1 MKTLRKLLSAL
12 LCLALLAGVLPFGA
26 QPARAAGDESTAVSE
41 WDGAENTDWYNETE
55 TSFTLTTAAQL
66 AGLAQLVNSGNT
78 FSGKTITLGADIDLN
93 NQAWTPIGIYD
104 STGFAGTFDGGDHT
118 ISGLSINDGFYQ
130 GFFGVVGSSGTVQNL
145 TIEGAVTTSTATCF
159 GSVAGKNNGTIR
171 DCKNQ
176 VSVTIN
182 TTEKELFVGGI
193 AGVNY
198 GFIESCINT
207 QTIVIGKDAVGGR
220 SDYSYVGGV
229 VGNNMNNVI
238 NCNNIETATITA
250 SRDDADV
257 GGIVGVNDG
266 TTTGCTNSGNVTG
279 EGSSVSVGGVVGV
292 NDDTITGCTNSG
304 DVIGKGS
311 YAKVGGVVGDNDE
324 TTTDCTNSGDV
335 TGEDPDAMT
344 GGVVGDNTGTV
355 CGCYTIGIV
364 SGVTAGGVIGLSRFG
379 TVSDCYWLDTASNL
393 GIDNKGSTDVKN
405 VESKTI
411 DQFKSGEVAWLLQ
424 KAVGGDGP
432 TATRVWGQQLSG
444 ETPDEYP
451 VLTSDPDKKVYQV
464 TFMNGG
470 STFATDYANS
480 GDSVAFPKP
489 DPTSENKEFTGW
501 VDEGTEYTAPITVN
515 GSDLIV
521 HAWFVEKAPAKEE
534 GYSINF
540 TAETATADEN
550 YEISTDG
557 TEFRDGPLTITPGGT
572 LYVRYAGNT
581 EKFTTNTIPARLAAP
596 MLTISNEAEGAEIS
610 GAYYYSFTSAEYGN
624 TDWKQ
629 GTGALVT
636 VEPDDTIYIYKAAT
650 DEAFKSNVQTL
661 TAPSRG
667 AAPTL
672 PTIDYGSETL
682 SGTTA
687 EMEYRVGAN
696 GEWKQCTD
704 EDMSV
709 TEWMGQTV
717 YFRTA
722 AANENYASDP
732 VSLTIPAR
740 PVAPSVQGV
749 NESIAGSNDGKI
761 TGLTAEIAYE
771 LSHDNG
777 QTWTDV
783 TAGSTEITGL
793 EPGTYQVRIKAGT
806 DRFASE
812 AASVTIA
819 SDATP
824 TPAPTPTPDP
834 DPSGPSTGESD
845 GWESIA
851 DEIAAADDGDSITID
866 MNGETEVPSDIFEDV
881 AGKDVDLVFDMG
893 DGLSWSVNGQDIPEG
908 TNLTDLDLG
917 VDLGTDGIPVDVIN
931 AITGEKDSVQITL
944 AYDGDFGFTLTLTAP
959 LGEDNAGYWANLY
972 HYDED
977 TEAMNFEAA
986 AEIGVDGSVSL
997 PLSHA
1002 SQYAIVIDD
1011 HSHAATDVSEI
1022 FTDVPANH
1030 WAQAAIQYVYDNG
1043 LMTGISD
1050 SEFAPEATTTRAMIV
1065 SMLARMENVTSAADA
1080 GFSDVAADDWY
1091 ATAVNWAAANGIVN
1105 GISDDTFAPNDPITR
1120 DQLAAMLMN
1129 YAQWKGQDT
1138 SARADLSGY
1147 SDAPSTWASEAVQ
1160 WAVAEGLLAG
1170 VTDDEL
1176 QPQGQAT
1183 RAHVAAIMQRFLE
1196 A

>member
-1 MKTLRKLLSAL
+1 M
-12 LCLALLAGVLPFGA
+12 
-26 QPARAAGDESTAVSE
+26 
-41 WDGAENTDWYNETE
+41 
-55 TSFTLTTAAQL
+55 
-66 AGLAQLVNSGNT
+66 
-78 FSGKTITLGADIDLN
+78 I
-93 NQAWTPIGIYD
+93 
-104 STGFAGTFDGGDHT
+104 
-118 ISGLSINDGFYQ
+118 
-130 GFFGVVGSSGTVQNL
+130 
-145 TIEGAVTTSTATCF
+145 
-159 GSVAGKNNGTIR
+159 
-171 DCKNQ
+171 
-176 VSVTIN
+176 
-182 TTEKELFVGGI
+182 
-193 AGVNY
+193 
-198 GFIESCINT
+198 
-207 QTIVIGKDAVGGR
+207 
-220 SDYSYVGGV
+220 
-229 VGNNMNNVI
+229 
-238 NCNNIETATITA
+238 
-250 SRDDADV
+250 
-257 GGIVGVNDG
+257 
-266 TTTGCTNSGNVTG
+266 
-279 EGSSVSVGGVVGV
+279 
-292 NDDTITGCTNSG
+292 
-304 DVIGKGS
+304 
-311 YAKVGGVVGDNDE
+311 
-324 TTTDCTNSGDV
+324 
-335 TGEDPDAMT
+335 
-344 GGVVGDNTGTV
+344 
-355 CGCYTIGIV
+355 
-364 SGVTAGGVIGLSRFG
+364 
-379 TVSDCYWLDTASNL
+379 
-393 GIDNKGSTDVKN
+393 
-405 VESKTI
+405 
-411 DQFKSGEVAWLLQ
+411 
-424 KAVGGDGP
+424 
-432 TATRVWGQQLSG
+432 
-444 ETPDEYP
+444 
-451 VLTSDPDKKVYQV
+451 
-464 TFMNGG
+464 MNGG

-501 VDEGTEYTAPITVN
+501 VDELTNYTNPITVN

-521 HAWFVEKAPAKEE
+521 YAWFVEKAPAKEE

-557 TEFRDGPLTITPGGT
+557 TDFSKDTCNITPGGT
-572 LYVRYAGNT
+572 LYVRYEGNT
-581 EKFTTNTIPARLAAP
+581 MAVAENKIDDRPEAPTLSIDTT
-596 MLTISNEAEGAEIS
+596 SEGVILS
-610 GAYYYSFTSAEYGN
+610 SDYYYSFTSDAYGN
-624 TDWKQ
+624 NDWKK
-629 GTGALVT
+629 GAGALVT
-636 VEPDDTIYIYKAAT
+636 VEPGDTIYIYLAAT
-650 DEAFKSNVQTL
+650 DEAFKSDVQTL
-661 TAPSRG
+661 TAADRG
-667 AAPTL
+667 TAPTT

-709 TEWMGQTV
+709 TEWMGQTG

-722 AANENYASDP
+722 ATNKNYASDP

-783 TAGSTEITGL
+783 AAGSTEITDL
-793 EPGTYQVRIKAGT
+793 APGTYQVRIKAGT

-824 TPAPTPTPDP
+824 TP

-866 MNGETEVPSDIFEDV
+866 MNGETEVPAEIFEDV

-893 DGLSWSVNGQDIPEG
+893 DGLSWSVNGQDIP
-908 TNLTDLDLG
+908 TDADLTDLDLG

-986 AEIGVDGSVSL
+986 AEIDADGSVSL

-1043 LMTGISD
+1043 LMTGVSD
-1050 SEFAPEATTTRAMIV
+1050 TAFAPEATTTRAMIV

-1080 GFSDVAADDWY
+1080 GFADVTASDWY

-1120 DQLAAMLMN
+1120 EQLAAMLMN
-1129 YAQWKGQDT
+1129 YAQYKGLDV
-1138 SARADLSGY
+1138 SARADLSHY
-1147 SDAPSTWASEAVQ
+1147 SDAENISSWANDVLS
-1160 WAVAEGLLAG
+1160 WAVAEGLLTG
-1170 VTDDEL
+1170 VTDDTIA
-1176 QPQGQAT
+1176 PQVHAT
-1183 RAHVAAIMQRFLE
+1183 RAQVAAILQRFLSE
-1196 A
+1196 

>member
-1 MKTLRKLLSAL
+1 M
-12 LCLALLAGVLPFGA
+12 GA
-26 QPARAAGDESTAVSE
+26 HSE
-41 WDGAENTDWYNETE
+41 
-55 TSFTLTTAAQL
+55 
-66 AGLAQLVNSGNT
+66 
-78 FSGKTITLGADIDLN
+78 K
-93 NQAWTPIGIYD
+93 
-104 STGFAGTFDGGDHT
+104 T
-118 ISGLSINDGFYQ
+118 ISGLYINSTDRNETTGL
-130 GFFGVVGSSGTVQNL
+130 FGYVGSGGKVTRLTV
-145 TIEGAVTTSTATCF
+145 EGAVA
-159 GSVAGKNNGTIR
+159 
-171 DCKNQ
+171 
-176 VSVTIN
+176 VS
-182 TTEKELFVGGI
+182 
-193 AGVNY
+193 
-198 GFIESCINT
+198 
-207 QTIVIGKDAVGGR
+207 
-220 SDYSYVGGV
+220 
-229 VGNNMNNVI
+229 
-238 NCNNIETATITA
+238 
-250 SRDDADV
+250 ADV
-257 GGIVGVNDG
+257 GGVA
-266 TTTGCTNSGNVTG
+266 GN
-279 EGSSVSVGGVVGV
+279 
-292 NDDTITGCTNSG
+292 N
-304 DVIGKGS
+304 K
-311 YAKVGGVVGDNDE
+311 
-324 TTTDCTNSGDV
+324 
-335 TGEDPDAMT
+335 
-344 GGVVGDNTGTV
+344 
-355 CGCYTIGIV
+355 
-364 SGVTAGGVIGLSRFG
+364 G
-379 TVSDCYWLDTASNL
+379 TVSDCINKVKVTASGNSAFIGGVVGYNNGGTVSGCTNTGTVTATGSNAVAGGVMGVNL
-393 GIDNKGSTDVKN
+393 NTVNSCYNTGAVTGTTAGGVVGANSYGSTSGTVNGCYFLVGTAASGVGDNSGTITN
-405 VESKTI
+405 VGSKTFT
-411 DQFKSGEVAWLLQ
+411 QFNSGEVTWLLQ
-424 KAVGGDGP
+424 KAVGGNDSSL
-432 TATRVWGQQLSG
+432 TQVWGQDID
-444 ETPDEYP
+444 TDKYP
-451 VLTSDPDKKVYQV
+451 VHTSDPDKKVYQV

-480 GDSVAFPKP
+480 GDNVAFPKP
-489 DPTSENKEFTGW
+489 DPTSENKEFIRW
-501 VDEGTEYTAPITVN
+501 VDQRTDYKDPITVN

-521 HAWFVEKAPAKEE
+521 YAWFVEKAPAKEE

-557 TEFRDGPLTITPGGT
+557 TDFSKDTCNITPGGT

-596 MLTISNEAEGAEIS
+596 TLTISNEAEGAEIS

-819 SDATP
+819 SD
-824 TPAPTPTPDP
+824 PTPTPDP

-866 MNGETEVPSDIFEDV
+866 MNGETEVPAEIFEDV

-893 DGLSWSVNGQDIPEG
+893 DGLSWSVNGQDIP
-908 TNLTDLDLG
+908 TDANLTDLDLG

-944 AYDGDFGFTLTLTAP
+944 AYDGDFGFTLILTAP

-1022 FTDVPANH
+1022 FTDVSANH

-1043 LMTGISD
+1043 LMTGVSD
-1050 SEFAPEATTTRAMIV
+1050 TAFAPEATTTRAMIV

-1080 GFSDVAADDWY
+1080 GFADVAASDWY

-1183 RAHVAAIMQRFLE
+1183 RAQVAAILERFLE